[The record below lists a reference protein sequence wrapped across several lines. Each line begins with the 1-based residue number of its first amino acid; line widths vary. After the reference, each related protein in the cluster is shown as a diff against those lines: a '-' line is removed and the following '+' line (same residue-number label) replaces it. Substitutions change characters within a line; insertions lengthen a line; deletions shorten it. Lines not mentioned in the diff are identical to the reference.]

1 MKAATAASLKSA
13 PIEPRLQAAAQP
25 AAAEPGA
32 AAPQSPPTAPN
43 HQRAVPALGTAAAF
57 EPAGEVLR
65 FGVPRGGRI
74 GPAALEF
81 LDSCG
86 LRVRQE
92 NERQL
97 TATLVGMPGVTVVL
111 QRARDIVRQLADGDL
126 DIGLTGED
134 LVQEH
139 AAEDAGLI
147 TLYPRL
153 GFSGGDIVVAVPD
166 SWVDVNTLAD
176 LADVAVAMRERGE
189 RLRVATVYPRLAQR
203 FLHAK
208 GITHFTI
215 VLTEGSVEASP
226 WVGFADVIV
235 ELTVTGVSL
244 RENRLKVL
252 RNGVVMHTE
261 CSLVGNRRALATSA
275 AKRELTRRIVEL
287 IEARLRAQAYYSIT
301 ANLRGASE
309 QEVARAV
316 LASPATHGLRG
327 PTVARVYTE
336 EVLDQ
341 AGAEKALAEG
351 ASGGAGG
358 SWFAATI
365 VVRSQ
370 ALQEAVDHLRAIG
383 GTSISVV
390 PLRYLFDER
399 SAHFDAAL
407 AELGIPHG

>member
-1 MKAATAASLKSA
+1 MKA
-13 PIEPRLQAAAQP
+13 P
-25 AAAEPGA
+25 AALE
-32 AAPQSPPTAPN
+32 S
-43 HQRAVPALGTAAAF
+43 
-57 EPAGEVLR
+57 AGEGLR

-203 FLHAK
+203 FLHAM
-208 GITHFTI
+208 GITHFAI

-261 CSLVGNRRALATSA
+261 CSLVGNRRALTASA
-275 AKRELTRRIVEL
+275 AKRELTRQIVEL

-336 EVLDQ
+336 E
-341 AGAEKALAEG
+341 ALAAALPSHAATEQVLAAPEPG
-351 ASGGAGG
+351 RAGTDEALAAAAGRAGG
-358 SWFAATI
+358 GWFAATI

-370 ALQEAVDHLRAIG
+370 SLQEAVDHLRAIG

-407 AELGIPHG
+407 AELGGSHG